1 MVPLPEAKA
10 WGDDFG
16 CKVKTL
22 SLYYNIFY
30 LFFCE
35 CRLNLLI
42 LHRANV
48 QESALDNMVAK
59 ITIWSFLS
67 HEMGL
72 PMLCRMEK
80 RDIVLYE

>member
-1 MVPLPEAKA
+1 M
-10 WGDDFG
+10 GNDFG

-59 ITIWSFLS
+59 ITRWSFLS
-67 HEMGL
+67 HEMEL
-72 PMLCRMEK
+72 PVLCRMETEGYSPLRIK
-80 RDIVLYE
+80 LVILQIT